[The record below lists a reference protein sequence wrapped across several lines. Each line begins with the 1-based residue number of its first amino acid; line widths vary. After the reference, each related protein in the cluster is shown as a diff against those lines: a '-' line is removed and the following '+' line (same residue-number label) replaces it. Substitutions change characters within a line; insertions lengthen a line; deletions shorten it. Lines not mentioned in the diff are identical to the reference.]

1 MKIYN
6 KIVLWINQNLFEI
19 RVKSHDGIQRMF
31 YFRIVNS
38 KYAIISGFTKKTQK
52 TPVRELN
59 HARKLRDEY
68 LREEDSKN
76 GNY

>member
-1 MKIYN
+1 
-6 KIVLWINQNLFEI
+6 
-19 RVKSHDGIQRMF
+19 MF

-68 LREEDSKN
+68 LREEDGKN